1 MQNTTAHNNSSL
13 QKETELNDQIANLE
27 LSKNEEIISMSEVIK
42 LLKILLN
49 SAVRLKINGF
59 GLLKS
64 AINFSYS
71 QEYDRRFASL
81 EKSTLELRS
90 ENENL
95 ISQNRQLEEKLT
107 ASKSM
112 CYQLQEML
120 QERTLYIDKLQ
131 EKENE
136 QRKILLDEVLI
147 FSL

>member
-1 MQNTTAHNNSSL
+1 MA
-13 QKETELNDQIANLE
+13 AN
-27 LSKNEEIISMSEVIK
+27 V
-42 LLKILLN
+42 LN

-64 AINFSYS
+64 PINFSYS